1 MQNQLLMKG
10 ISVKD
15 FDDSNYYELINGLNA
30 EAPEDRTVSL
40 EEYMSSLGIG

>member
-15 FDDSNYYELINGLNA
+15 FDESNYYELINGLNA
-30 EAPEDRTVSL
+30 EAPEDRMVTL
-40 EEYMSSLGIG
+40 DEFMSSIGK